1 MGCALVSL
9 LWRVGTCTEQA
20 GVGLLLGEQKDSP
33 IVSVKQVVP
42 RGSADRT
49 GRIRV
54 GDQVTHFS
62 AAHSRSSSLSVS
74 VKGLGIL
81 SKGSAAAF
89 IRDFH
94 FVPHRG
100 VHENEWS
107 CAEPSSRPLASC
119 SSGMR
124 GNAGFQRW
132 LLWGSS
138 PSTRVW
144 LFCSKIIWC
153 GVVQRIDCSGRTAAR
168 RAAPKLLRVIR
179 GVRSKWRGLKL
190 RSGILGLK

>member
-1 MGCALVSL
+1 VGCGVGVGCALVSL

-94 FVPHRG
+94 FVRHKG
-100 VHENEWS
+100 VHHIVLF
-107 CAEPSSRPLASC
+107 CVEPSSRPLASC

-124 GNAGFQRW
+124 GNAGFMAAF
-132 LLWGSS
+132 LLISQHEGLAFLLENHL
-138 PSTRVW
+138 VW
-144 LFCSKIIWC
+144 
-153 GVVQRIDCSGRTAAR
+153 SGAED
-168 RAAPKLLRVIR
+168 
-179 GVRSKWRGLKL
+179 
-190 RSGILGLK
+190 